1 MLPPMIDRTSR
12 LPLLLAALAAL
23 TLFSALASP
32 QAQAA
37 TTCPDFTIL
46 HDDRIDGVSLPHG
59 RYGVTVFSG
68 VTCQD
73 TTRLLQKFLQS
84 GKTSDGWKINSKA
97 VFTKGSQSWQIKKGG
112 GSGGGGDG
120 EGGGRNVC
128 PAPFRVLHNDRIGD
142 LSIPAGSYRITARR
156 ISCADA
162 TDQFRRFLQFPGGNL
177 PDNWKVRPLRAKF
190 RNSGTGESFRIKR
203 LGN

>member
-1 MLPPMIDRTSR
+1 MIDRTFR

-32 QAQAA
+32 QAHAA
-37 TTCPDFTIL
+37 TCPDFTIL

-112 GSGGGGDG
+112 GGGGGGDG

-142 LSIPAGSYRITARR
+142 LQHPRG
-156 ISCADA
+156 
-162 TDQFRRFLQFPGGNL
+162 QL
-177 PDNWKVRPLRAKF
+177 PDHRPADQLRRRDRPVPPLPPVPEWQPA
-190 RNSGTGESFRIKR
+190 RQLEGPPAAGEVPQRGHR
-203 LGN
+203 RELPDQAPR